1 MCADLIRAESYA
13 LKDDLGCVKAQE
25 FSNREVGN
33 KLCGGGRVEVVSA
46 DWRVWVGPIF
56 QRWRKWRAAA
66 ERGLP

>member
-33 KLCGGGRVEVVSA
+33 TLFGGGRVEVVSA
-46 DWRVWVGPIF
+46 
-56 QRWRKWRAAA
+56 
-66 ERGLP
+66 